1 MKLPFSW
8 GAAGA
13 QAFWLW
19 ARGRRG
25 LAVLLFFGKS
35 LLWLAAGDTIAL
47 IVDAVTTVWLGMVGS
62 EIAIDH
68 QGYRT
73 IDELKSGERIWTIL
87 GFISIALEIVLTIA
101 AYSLSS
107 YFSLSDLME

>member
-13 QAFWLW
+13 QAFWLF
-19 ARGRRG
+19 ARGKRA
-25 LAVLLFFGKS
+25 LAVLLFLGKS
-35 LLWLAAGDTIAL
+35 ILWFVAGDTIAL
-47 IVDAVTTVWLGMVGS
+47 IVDVVTTVWLGMVGS

-73 IDELKSGERIWTIL
+73 IDELKAGERVWTIL
-87 GFISIALEIVLTIA
+87 GFISVVLEIVLTVS

-107 YFSLSDLME
+107 YFSLSDLIE